1 MLFMTSHNVETKVS
15 TSKLTLLLEDAQE
28 AAEQSYR
35 ALMQARRDLLTSYLG
50 NDAAEAM
57 LANAKINKKA
67 ALGSPPTR

>member
-1 MLFMTSHNVETKVS
+1 MTSHNVDTKVS

-35 ALMQARRDLLTSYLG
+35 ALMQARRELLTSYLG
-50 NDAAEAM
+50 MMLEAM